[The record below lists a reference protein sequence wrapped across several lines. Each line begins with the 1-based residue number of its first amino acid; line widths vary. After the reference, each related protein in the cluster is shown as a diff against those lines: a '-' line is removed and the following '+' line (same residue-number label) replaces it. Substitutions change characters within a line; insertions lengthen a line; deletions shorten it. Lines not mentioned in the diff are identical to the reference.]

1 KINVAEVNLDAG
13 QLNVNDRIYIIGP
26 NTGVLEF
33 RIDELRDNNGNV
45 IQFSNKNIVSFKVPS
60 RVRKN
65 DKVYLIKNRKND

>member
-1 KINVAEVNLDAG
+1 VYLDAG

-26 NTGVLEF
+26 NTGVIECQVN
-33 RIDELRDNNGNV
+33 ELRDNNGNI
-45 IQFSNKNIVSFKVPS
+45 IQFSDKNIVSFKVPS